1 VLKRLFDVIASAA
14 GLVLLSPLLAI
25 VLLLVWRQDRR
36 SPFYLGLRAG
46 QNGKPFKMVKI
57 RSMTVGADKSGV
69 ESTGAADPRI
79 TPIGHFV
86 RRWKLDEVTQLWNV
100 LKAEMSL
107 VGPRPNTLKAVA
119 EYSDQ
124 EKGLLAARPGITDF
138 SSIVFSDEGDIIKHA
153 ANPDAEYDRLIRP
166 WKSRL
171 GLLYVKHQGVML
183 DLKLI
188 WLTLVAIGGKQRAL
202 SALQPILKRC
212 GADAALLEVSRRER
226 SLQELAPKP

>member
-138 SSIVFSDEGDIIKHA
+138 SSIVFSDEGDIIKQA